1 MRIQFVA
8 GIKLEAHLEVSSVV
22 TERMRATGLKR
33 YFGFVYFDFFSLASL
48 VRVHMSPQTRPRFR
62 KLTNQ
67 NDLIDDTEHLSLQQS
82 TAIYLNPEGLQ
93 TRSK

>member
-33 YFGFVYFDFFSLASL
+33 YFGFVYFDFFLLRRLCECTCLKHGQDFGS
-48 VRVHMSPQTRPRFR
+48 
-62 KLTNQ
+62 
-67 NDLIDDTEHLSLQQS
+67 
-82 TAIYLNPEGLQ
+82 
-93 TRSK
+93 